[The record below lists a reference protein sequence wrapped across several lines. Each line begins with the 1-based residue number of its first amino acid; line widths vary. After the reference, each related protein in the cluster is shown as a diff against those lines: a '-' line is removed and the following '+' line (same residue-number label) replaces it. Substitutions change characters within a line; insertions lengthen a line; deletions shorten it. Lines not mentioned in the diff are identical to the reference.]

1 MSTFQQTTPFD
12 TKTGFI
18 VGLVAIVSIGMGG
31 LLLISPKLAAGLFIA
46 VIAAALIW
54 RSVNVATYLVFFCV
68 YSNLAA
74 VAVRFHG
81 VPAIAAHAVVGLL
94 IIPLL
99 YFIVLRR
106 QPIILGRSFIWIAL
120 LTLSQFL
127 GALFAKQPQL
137 AWVEFNSFLLEGLLL
152 YLLVVN
158 VIRDKSTLRN
168 VTWSLLVAGL
178 ISGGIPL
185 FQQLSGTFE
194 NNYGGLAQTGDEPG
208 FTTDDD
214 EVEQMRLSGPI
225 GEKNRY
231 AQIML
236 MLVPLAL
243 FRIRDERGLL
253 RLLATIALLCAVSG
267 VFLAFSRSTILCAGF
282 IIVLA
287 AILRHVNRFK
297 VAVVGA
303 LLFAGL
309 MATPQYRTRLSSL
322 LDLKSL
328 LMSGK
333 HSEADGALKGR
344 ATEMGAA
351 LLVFRDH
358 PLIGVGPGQFKYYSR
373 EYGERIG
380 IRALDPER
388 QAHCLPLDV
397 AAENGLLGL
406 TGLLGLFVTLG
417 VGLYRQTEED
427 VGELSGLK
435 MAVFYMLLVYGITG
449 LFLHFAYIRYFWLM
463 VGIAEASL
471 RIKSLNPSM
480 IKMPISDS
488 PKFEHEGI

>member
-1 MSTFQQTTPFD
+1 
-12 TKTGFI
+12 
-18 VGLVAIVSIGMGG
+18 
-31 LLLISPKLAAGLFIA
+31 
-46 VIAAALIW
+46 
-54 RSVNVATYLVFFCV
+54 
-68 YSNLAA
+68 
-74 VAVRFHG
+74 
-81 VPAIAAHAVVGLL
+81 
-94 IIPLL
+94 
-99 YFIVLRR
+99 
-106 QPIILGRSFIWIAL
+106 
-120 LTLSQFL
+120 
-127 GALFAKQPQL
+127 
-137 AWVEFNSFLLEGLLL
+137 
-152 YLLVVN
+152 
-158 VIRDKSTLRN
+158 
-168 VTWSLLVAGL
+168 
-178 ISGGIPL
+178 
-185 FQQLSGTFE
+185 
-194 NNYGGLAQTGDEPG
+194 
-208 FTTDDD
+208 
-214 EVEQMRLSGPI
+214 
-225 GEKNRY
+225 
-231 AQIML
+231 
-236 MLVPLAL
+236 
-243 FRIRDERGLL
+243 
-253 RLLATIALLCAVSG
+253 
-267 VFLAFSRSTILCAGF
+267 
-282 IIVLA
+282 
-287 AILRHVNRFK
+287 
-297 VAVVGA
+297 

-417 VGLYRQTEED
+417 VALYRQTEED

-435 MAVFYMLLVYGITG
+435 LAVFYMLLVYGITG

-480 IKMPISDS
+480 IKMPVSDS
-488 PKFEHEGI
+488 PKFQREGI

>member
-12 TKTGFI
+12 MKAGII
-18 VGLVAIVSIGMGG
+18 VGLVALVSMGMAG
-31 LLLISPKLAAGLFIA
+31 LLLISPILAAGFFI
-46 VIAAALIW
+46 VTMSAALMW

-81 VPAIAAHAVVGLL
+81 VPGIAAHAVVGLL
-94 IIPLL
+94 MIPLL

-106 QPIILGRSFIWIAL
+106 QPIILGRSFVWIAL

-137 AWVEFNSFLLEGLLL
+137 AWAEFNSFLLEGLLL

-158 VIRDKSTLRN
+158 VIREETTLRN
-168 VTWSLLVAGL
+168 VTWSLLAAGL
-178 ISGGIPL
+178 IMGGVPL
-185 FQQLSGTFE
+185 LQQLSGTFE

-253 RLLATIALLCAVSG
+253 RLLATIALLCAVAG

-287 AILRHVNRFK
+287 AIFRHVNRFK

-328 LMSGK
+328 LTSGK

-358 PLIGVGPGQFKYYSR
+358 PLIGVGPGQFKYYSQ

-406 TGLLGLFVTLG
+406 TGLLGLFITLG
-417 VGLYRQTEED
+417 VGLYRQSEQESGD
-427 VGELSGLK
+427 LSGLK

-471 RIKSLNPSM
+471 RIKSLKPAKDN
-480 IKMPISDS
+480 MPISNS
-488 PKFEHEGI
+488 LKLQCQGN